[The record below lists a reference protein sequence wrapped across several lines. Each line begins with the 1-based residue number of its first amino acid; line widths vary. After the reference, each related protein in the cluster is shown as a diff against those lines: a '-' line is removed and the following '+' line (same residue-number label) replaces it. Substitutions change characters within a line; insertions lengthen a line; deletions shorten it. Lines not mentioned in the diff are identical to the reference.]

1 MKSVASIY
9 ERVIYVKKIFDD
21 ILSVD
26 GTVDLASRCDS
37 DFAGISAAFTAVL
50 YHLCDW

>member
-1 MKSVASIY
+1 MDFCIIYKCTNKTQVGSIELKSVASIY

-26 GTVDLASRCDS
+26 GTVD
-37 DFAGISAAFTAVL
+37 
-50 YHLCDW
+50 